1 MTSLSSA
8 PSGTYDP
15 ITQEYVTS
23 TGTRYSLKD
32 IIDSGG
38 AKVFPNTYSS
48 TFTPTPPMIDKFSG
62 AQTVGITNLME
73 NIKGLEF
80 RLSALEKSYAAK
92 LKEHEETVEMLLKV
106 IKDAA
111 K

>member
-1 MTSLSSA
+1 MTSLSN
-8 PSGTYDP
+8 TNL
-15 ITQEYVTS
+15 I
-23 TGTRYSLKD
+23 D
-32 IIDSGG
+32 IKAFDWETPKVNV
-38 AKVFPNTYSS
+38 AKEGYPVHQQDLFA
-48 TFTPTPPMIDKFSG
+48 G
-62 AQTVGITNLME
+62 AQTVGVTNLME

-80 RLSALEKSYAAK
+80 RLSALEKSYATK

>member
-1 MTSLSSA
+1 MTSSSSA
-8 PSGTYDP
+8 NLYAIEPFDWETP
-15 ITQEYVTS
+15 
-23 TGTRYSLKD
+23 
-32 IIDSGG
+32 
-38 AKVFPNTYSS
+38 KVKVVKEGYPVHRV
-48 TFTPTPPMIDKFSG
+48 DVVAG
-62 AQTVGITNLME
+62 AQTVGVTNLME

-80 RLSALEKSYAAK
+80 RLSALEKSYASK